1 MIVLKEIKRKGN
13 IVSAL
18 VEASSESFSIKIDC
32 VSGDILDCSCGITN
46 NAKRARNRLMSLCVE
61 YGNILPSEVSVVWY

>member
-1 MIVLKEIKRKGN
+1 MIVLKEIKRTGN

-32 VSGDILDCSCGITN
+32 VSGDILNCSCDVTN
-46 NAKRARNRLMSLCVE
+46 NAKRARNRLMSLCIE
-61 YGNILPSEVSVVWY
+61 YGNSLPLEISVMWY

>member
-1 MIVLKEIKRKGN
+1 MIILKEIKRKGN

-18 VEASSESFSIKIDC
+18 VETSNGSFSIKINC
-32 VSGDILDCSCGITN
+32 ISGDILNCSCEVTN

-61 YGNILPSEVSVVWY
+61 YGNNLPSEVSVVWY